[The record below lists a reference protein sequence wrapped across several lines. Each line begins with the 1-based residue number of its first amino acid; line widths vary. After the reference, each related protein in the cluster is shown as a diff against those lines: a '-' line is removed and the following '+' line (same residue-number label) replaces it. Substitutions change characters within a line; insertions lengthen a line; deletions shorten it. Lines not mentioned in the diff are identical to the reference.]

1 MSILSILFL
10 IILTPPIL
18 YLLILALASIRP
30 SLALDTHNATPKH
43 RFAIAIPAHDE
54 GTVISNT
61 VINLLKLN
69 YPRELFQIFIVA
81 DHCTDDTADLARQ
94 AGAIA
99 YERND
104 GPRTGKGGALSWLF
118 ERIFEEHACD
128 AVVVFDAD
136 TNVDANFLQVMDQRL
151 TQGSQVI
158 QGKHVII
165 NPGQGWFPSL
175 TWAMFTIDNR
185 YQNLGRTN
193 LGLSAKIMGDSIC
206 FRVDLL
212 KKMGWGQGLTDD
224 YQLRQRLLLEGI
236 KVEYEPEA
244 IGYGEAPRT
253 WSQAV
258 AQRSR
263 WLRGTSES
271 SRRYRLDMLIEGIR
285 RKDTALIDGA
295 VQSLLPSYS
304 TVTLLVVAGFV
315 IQLGLN
321 FLLNSSSLQISTG
334 LIIVWGLLAMVLFFY
349 PFLGLALEKA
359 PLRAYLV
366 ILSGPWF
373 IVWRTFLAL
382 FSRYMNKTSNWVR
395 TAHGES
401 R

>member
-1 MSILSILFL
+1 V
-10 IILTPPIL
+10 P
-18 YLLILALASIRP
+18 R
-30 SLALDTHNATPKH
+30 H

-61 VINLLKLN
+61 VIHLLKLN
-69 YPRELFQIFIVA
+69 YPIELFQIFIVA
-81 DHCTDDTADLARQ
+81 DHCSDDTADLARK

-99 YERND
+99 YERNE
-104 GPRTGKGGALSWLF
+104 GPRTGKGGALAWLI
-118 ERIFEEHACD
+118 ERIFEEHTCD

-136 TNVDANFLQVMDQRL
+136 TKVDTDFLRVMDQRL

-165 NPGQGWFPSL
+165 NPDRGWFPSL

-193 LGLSAKIMGDSIC
+193 MGLSAKLMGDSIC
-206 FRVDLL
+206 FRVEIL
-212 KKMGWGQGLTDD
+212 KKMGWGQGLTED

-236 KVEYEPEA
+236 KVEYEPGA

-253 WSQAV
+253 WLQAM

-271 SRRYRLDMLIEGIR
+271 SRRYRLDMLNEGIR
-285 RKDTALIDGA
+285 RKDPALIDGA
-295 VQSLLPSYS
+295 LQSFLPSYS
-304 TVTLLVVAGFV
+304 TVTLLIVVGFV
-315 IQLGLN
+315 IHLSLY
-321 FLLNSSSLQISTG
+321 LLSKNSSLLISAG
-334 LIIVWGLLAMVLFFY
+334 LVLVWGLLAMVLFFY
-349 PFLGLALEKA
+349 PFLGLALERA
-359 PLRAYLV
+359 PVRAYLV

-382 FSRYMNKTSNWVR
+382 FSRFMNKPSIWVR
-395 TAHGES
+395 TAHGEPK
-401 R
+401 

>member
-18 YLLILALASIRP
+18 YLFILALASIRP

-61 VINLLKLN
+61 VIHLLKLN

-136 TNVDANFLQVMDQRL
+136 TKVDANFLQIMDQRL

-158 QGKHVII
+158 QGRHVII
-165 NPGQGWFPSL
+165 NPDEGWFPSL

-206 FRVDLL
+206 FRVEVL

-224 YQLRQRLLLEGI
+224 YQLRQKLLLEGI
-236 KVEYEPEA
+236 KVEYEPGA

-271 SRRYRLDMLIEGIR
+271 SRHYRVDMLMEGIR
-285 RKDTALIDGA
+285 RRAPALIDGA
-295 VQSLLPSYS
+295 IQSFLPSYS
-304 TVTLLVVAGFV
+304 TVTLLVVFGF
-315 IQLGLN
+315 ILH
-321 FLLNSSSLQISTG
+321 LLVYLLINTSAMLISTE
-334 LIIVWGLLAMVLFFY
+334 LLIVWGLLATVLFFY
-349 PFLGLALEKA
+349 PFLGLALERASFK
-359 PLRAYLV
+359 AYLV

-382 FSRYMNKTSNWVR
+382 FSRYMNKPSSWVR
-395 TAHGES
+395 TAHGEP